1 MDLIDYVLLKLQK
14 CYHDRAFGN
23 IHDVSK
29 KQDQEIELRVSKI
42 KEELPVILETYH
54 FSYEKVRNFFEE
66 KYHKDFNEKNILYVF
81 TDKLFLNKKK
91 AGMLELKNI
100 LPLKADHKFKDDKYQ
115 NIIDEYAE
123 KKINHSY
130 DAFYQIYVPVNY
142 LTIDEMSY
150 LSSFKIL
157 SRVGIELSVYERFAI
172 LLSLNKFEEFNFMAS
187 KFKDIDDHGMCS
199 LLFKIC
205 DYNLRNNIDMDE
217 FIYNWKKKSIEQH
230 PAFFDHI
237 EELGKSKRQ
246 TLEDFFENENKGVV
260 FSFIK
265 SEPRY
270 NSSELQQVYSF
281 IHKCTNIEEII
292 ALKNIVKENI
302 SVESAPSRRRI

>member
-14 CYHDRAFGN
+14 CYHEGTFGN
-23 IHDVSK
+23 IHNVSK
-29 KQDQEIELRVSKI
+29 KQYQEVELRMSKI
-42 KEELPVILETYH
+42 KEELPVILETYNL
-54 FSYEKVRNFFEE
+54 SYEKVKSFFEE
-66 KYHKDFNEKNILYVF
+66 KYSKDFNEKNILYVF

-100 LPLKADHKFKDDKYQ
+100 LPLKADQKFKDDKYQ

-123 KKINHSY
+123 RKINHSY
-130 DAFYQIYVPVNY
+130 DAMYQIHVPVNY

-157 SRVGIELSVYERFAI
+157 SRVAIEFSVYERFAT

-205 DYNLRNNIDMDE
+205 DYNLRNNIDTDN
-217 FIYNWKKKSIEQH
+217 FIYNWKKKSIDQH
-230 PAFFDHI
+230 PEFFERI
-237 EELGKSKRQ
+237 EELGRSKRQ
-246 TLEDFFENENKGVV
+246 ILEDFFENEKKGVV

-281 IHKCTNIEEII
+281 IHKCSNIEEII